1 MDNCDQASVLS
12 GSSAVP
18 AFFVNATMLASHLI
32 LLLQMELLCPNLM
45 GVPFV
50 KNQQCSICVC
60 KMGLRTVLEMN
71 WTLPH
76 LQGVQKT
83 NKLIYDPLA
92 MNSNC
97 RD

>member
-18 AFFVNATMLASHLI
+18 AFFVNATILASHLI

-50 KNQQCSICVC
+50 KNQQSNIYVC
-60 KMGLRTVLEMN
+60 KIRR
-71 WTLPH
+71 
-76 LQGVQKT
+76 
-83 NKLIYDPLA
+83 A
-92 MNSNC
+92 
-97 RD
+97 